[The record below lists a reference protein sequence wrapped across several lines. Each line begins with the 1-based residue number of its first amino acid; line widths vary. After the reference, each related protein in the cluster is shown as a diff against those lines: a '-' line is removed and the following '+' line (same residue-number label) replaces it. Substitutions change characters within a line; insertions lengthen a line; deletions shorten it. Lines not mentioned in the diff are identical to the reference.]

1 MKLLFSYGSDV
12 LTLPAVV
19 LSHIDK
25 ATKRDLRVLLWLAAE
40 ERHTRDIAELA
51 PAVAKALQIDVA
63 EVENAISFWRGAGIL
78 SLVEGDE
85 IASVAVA
92 TQQAMT
98 AKPDAPKEKAV
109 PDRGLPSYSADE
121 LAGILERRRDLSSLI
136 DACQQALGKIFNTV
150 EVGIVA
156 GMRDYLGFE
165 GEYILL
171 LLSHCARMEKKSLRY
186 AEKMALSL
194 YDDGVTE
201 VAALEERLLRIET
214 MATATGKIRAMFGLA
229 SRALTTKEKAMI
241 EKWVCVMQYTDD
253 VLQKAY
259 ETTVDAIGKPSIAY
273 ANTILER
280 WHAAGYRTVEDVER
294 ALSDYRRE
302 KSGGSSF
309 DVEDFF
315 QAALKNTY
323 GET

>member
-1 MKLLFSYGSDV
+1 MNLFFSYGNDV
-12 LTLPAVV
+12 LALPAAVI
-19 LSHIDK
+19 SHIDK
-25 ATKRDLRVLLWLAAE
+25 ATKRDLRVLLCLAAE
-40 ERHTRDIAELA
+40 QRLTRDTTVLIS
-51 PAVAKALQIDVA
+51 AVAKALEIDVS
-63 EVENAISFWRGAGIL
+63 EVENAISFWRGAGVL
-78 SLVEGDE
+78 SLVEDGE
-85 IASVAVA
+85 IASVTVAQPVANAKLEAPKASAVA
-92 TQQAMT
+92 
-98 AKPDAPKEKAV
+98 
-109 PDRGLPSYSADE
+109 DRGLPSYSADE
-121 LAGILERRRDLSSLI
+121 LAGILERRRDLSALI

-186 AEKMALSL
+186 AEKMAISL

-214 MATATGKIRAMFGLA
+214 MATATGKIRAMFGIA

-273 ANTILER
+273 ANTVLER
-280 WHAAGYRTVEDVER
+280 WYAEGYRTVEDVER
-294 ALSDYRRE
+294 ALADYRRE

>member
-1 MKLLFSYGSDV
+1 MNLFFSYGSDV
-12 LTLPAVV
+12 LTLPAAA

-25 ATKRDLRVLLWLAAE
+25 ATKRDLRVLLCLAAE
-40 ERHTRDIAELA
+40 GSHTRDIAALV
-51 PAVAKALQIDVA
+51 PAVAKALQIDAA

-78 SLVEGDE
+78 SLVKEGE
-85 IASVAVA
+85 AAPTAVA
-92 TQQAMT
+92 QSTAT
-98 AKPDAPKEKAV
+98 AKPEAPKASAV
-109 PDRGLPSYSADE
+109 ADRGLPSYSADE
-121 LAGILERRRDLSSLI
+121 LAGILERRRDLSALI

-150 EVGIVA
+150 EVGIIA

-280 WHAAGYRTVEDVER
+280 WYAEGYRTVEDVER

>member
-1 MKLLFSYGSDV
+1 MNLFFSYGSDV
-12 LTLPAVV
+12 LALPAAA

-25 ATKRDLRVLLWLAAE
+25 ATKRDLRVLLCLAAE
-40 ERHTRDIAELA
+40 QRLSRDTAVLV
-51 PAVAKALQIDVA
+51 PAVAKALQIDVV

-78 SLVEGDE
+78 SLAGDGE
-85 IASVAVA
+85 VAPTVAVHPIA
-92 TQQAMT
+92 TAT
-98 AKPDAPKEKAV
+98 PEAPKEKAV
-109 PDRGLPSYSADE
+109 ADRGLPSYSADE

-201 VAALEERLLRIET
+201 VASLEERLLRIET
-214 MATATGKIRAMFGLA
+214 MATAMGKIRAMFGIA
-229 SRALTTKEKAMI
+229 SRALTTKEKGMI
-241 EKWVCVMQYTDD
+241 EKWVCVMQYADD
-253 VLQKAY
+253 VLKKAY

-280 WHAAGYRTVEDVER
+280 WYAAGYRTVEDVER

-323 GET
+323 GEA